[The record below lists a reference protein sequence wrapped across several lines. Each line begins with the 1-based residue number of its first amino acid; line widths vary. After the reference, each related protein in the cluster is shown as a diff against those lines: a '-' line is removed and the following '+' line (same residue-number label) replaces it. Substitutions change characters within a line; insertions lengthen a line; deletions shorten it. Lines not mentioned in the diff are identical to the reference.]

1 MSIVKSR
8 FGSGLLGG
16 LLAVLVVGMALAGSV
31 GAAVRQR
38 TEAPALTSR
47 LASTSPLLAVA
58 QAGKRWV
65 VAGVLGHILWSDDEG
80 KSWRQ
85 AQVPVSTDLVALSF
99 PSARVGYA
107 VGHDGVVLKSED
119 GGLHW
124 RLLIDGKRA
133 AEQLVQHYSQP
144 RPSEAG
150 AAGGEQ
156 AWVDALA
163 EAKRFAGEQG
173 ARPFLDVWFRN
184 EQEGF
189 IVGAWNLLLRTRNGG
204 QSWEPWLDRTD
215 NPNTGHLYS
224 IHEAAGQ
231 VWISGEQGLL
241 LRLDEAAG
249 RFVQILPPEGGS
261 LFGVLGQ
268 GANVVTYGLAGRVEV
283 SRDGGRSWQKGGSA
297 GPSGITSG
305 MTLADGR
312 LVLVDVGGGLW
323 ISNDAG
329 QSFRRQ
335 TVEQPM
341 AYFGVGVFDANTLLL
356 VGSSGVVRQK
366 LP

>member
-1 MSIVKSR
+1 MNIVRWRSR
-8 FGSGLLGG
+8 SSPLSR
-16 LLAVLVVGMALAGSV
+16 LLAVVVAGMVLVSPV
-31 GAAVRQR
+31 GAEVRQR
-38 TEAPALTSR
+38 TETPALHSR

-65 VAGVLGHILWSDDEG
+65 VAGALGHILWSDDEG
-80 KSWRQ
+80 KSWQ
-85 AQVPVSTDLVALSF
+85 QSQVPVSTELVALSF
-99 PSARVGYA
+99 PSALIGYA

-133 AEQLVQHYSQP
+133 AERLVRYYSQP
-144 RPSEAG
+144 RAAG
-150 AAGGEQ
+150 AGGEQ
-156 AWVDALA
+156 EWAASLA
-163 EAKRFAGEQG
+163 ESKRFAEEQG

-189 IVGAWNLLLRTRNGG
+189 IVGAWNLLLRTRDGG
-204 QSWEPWLDRTD
+204 LTWEPWMDRTD
-215 NPNTGHLYS
+215 NPNVGHLYS
-224 IHEAAGQ
+224 VREVGGH

-249 RFVQILPPEGGS
+249 RFVQVLPPTGGS
-261 LFGVLGQ
+261 LFGVIGQ
-268 GANVVTYGLAGRVEV
+268 GSKAVGYGLVGRIEL
-283 SRDGGRSWQKGGSA
+283 SQDGGKSWRKGGTA
-297 GPSGITSG
+297 GQSGITG
-305 MTLADGR
+305 GVVLADGR

-323 ISNDAG
+323 VSSDAG

-335 TVEQPM
+335 VVQKPM
-341 AYFGVGVFDANTLLL
+341 AYFGVGALDSNTLLL
-356 VGSSGVVRQK
+356 LGSAGVVRQS